1 MGYVIAA
8 LAAVGCAVGLVF
20 RLKVLL
26 PILATLLIAS
36 VIFAISHGYGIVDT
50 LLTVIVVQIIVQ
62 AGYFLGI
69 LIRTYFARSGGMHP
83 IL

>member
-8 LAAVGCAVGLVF
+8 LAAIGCALGVIF

-26 PILATLLIAS
+26 PVLAILLVAS
-36 VIFAISHGYGIVDT
+36 VIFAITHGYGAVDT
-50 LLTVIVVQIIVQ
+50 LLTSIVVQIAAQ

>member
-8 LAAVGCAVGLVF
+8 LAAIGCAVGVVF

-26 PILATLLIAS
+26 PILAFLLVAS
-36 VIFAISHGYGIVDT
+36 TVYAVSHGYGAVDT
-50 LLTVIVVQIIVQ
+50 LLTAVTVEITIQ

-69 LIRTYFARSGGMHP
+69 LIRTYFARKGGMHP
-83 IL
+83 VL

>member
-1 MGYVIAA
+1 MGYVLAA
-8 LAAVGCAVGLVF
+8 LAAIGCAVGIAF

-26 PILATLLIAS
+26 PILAILLVAS
-36 VIFAISHGYGIVDT
+36 VIFTVSRGYGITDT
-50 LLTVIVVQIIVQ
+50 LLTVILVQVIIQ

-69 LIRTYFARSGGMHP
+69 LIRTFFARHRGMHP